1 MPIKINNQYGF
12 ANVELNGGK
21 GSGNFGHS
29 GRPGEVGGSGKGG
42 GALAEAESGHIG
54 YFAGV
59 EYVDEIYKRSI
70 QKLRDDS
77 KRLKAKKDKGDYLDM
92 NDPARAR
99 LDSLKRDLSRAK
111 ELVGTNVP
119 DAQAKKIK
127 SLEKE
132 IKKIE
137 ELTKR
142 DW

>member
-1 MPIKINNQYGF
+1 MPTKTNNQYGF

-29 GRPGEVGGSGKGG
+29 GRPGEVGGSGGR

-54 YFAGV
+54 HFAGV
-59 EYVDEIYKRSI
+59 EYVDEIYERSI
-70 QKLRDDS
+70 QKVKDDFE
-77 KRLKAKKDKGDYLDM
+77 RLKAKKDKGDYIDM

-119 DAQAKKIK
+119 DAQAKKIE